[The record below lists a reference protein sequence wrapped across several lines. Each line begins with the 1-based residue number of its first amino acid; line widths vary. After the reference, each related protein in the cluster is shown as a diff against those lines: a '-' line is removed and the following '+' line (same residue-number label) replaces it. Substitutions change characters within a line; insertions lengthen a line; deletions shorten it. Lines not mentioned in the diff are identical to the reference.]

1 MQLHLDFEP
10 GLTERYPSLME
21 AVRAQVYGCGKALK
35 AVAADADMSQSELS
49 RKLGDNPND
58 PRRLTVED
66 LERLIAAT
74 DSVLVVHWLIERFL
88 QSDDARRERA
98 LAELQ
103 KQMPQFMALMKAVMQ
118 EGGK

>member
-21 AVRAQVYGCGKALK
+21 VVRAQVYGCGKALK

-66 LERLIAAT
+66 LEKLIVAT
-74 DSVLVVHWLIERFL
+74 DSVMVVHWLIERFL
-88 QSDDARRERA
+88 QSDDTRRERA
-98 LAELQ
+98 LNELQ
-103 KQMPQFMALMKAVMQ
+103 KQLPQFMALMTAALKD
-118 EGGK
+118 GK